1 MSQLQKWLSAG
12 PLITDGAWGT
22 ELLALGLAPGAL
34 PDAWNLERPDRVES
48 VARAYVEAGS
58 QVILTNTFRSN
69 GITLEEAG
77 LAGQLAAINR
87 AGVEI
92 SKRAAAGKALVFASI
107 GPTGKLLMNGEV
119 GREEVAAAFAAQA
132 AALAEAGADALL
144 IETMSDIEEAGLAL
158 SAAQS
163 TGLPVIVSFAFD
175 SGKNKDR
182 TMMGVTPE
190 AAARAMESAG
200 ADAVGANCGAGI
212 ERFVPVCERLKAA
225 CSLPVWIKANAGL
238 PEMQEG
244 AVVYSTPA
252 GVFASY
258 LPALVEAGAAFIGG
272 CCGTTPGV
280 HSGAGRGERVETS
293 LDTAGMSACATL
305 EIRPEPNRSL
315 ADRLFELGVEFPCG
329 GESACGGCK
338 IRVLSGHVPIT
349 ATMRQA
355 CPRRN
360 SPKGWRLACCAE
372 AARERRGGSGPVVA
386 AGAHR

>member
-1 MSQLQKWLSAG
+1 MSEFQKWLSES

-22 ELLALGLAPGAL
+22 QLLALGLAPGAL
-34 PDAWNLERPDRVES
+34 PDAWNLERPGRVQS

-77 LAGQLAAINR
+77 LAGALTAINR

-92 SKRAAAGKALVFASI
+92 SRRAAAGKALVFASI
-107 GPTGKLLMNGEV
+107 GPTGKLLMSGEV
-119 GREEVAAAFAAQA
+119 GREEVAAAFTAQA
-132 AALAEAGADALL
+132 VALAAAGADALL
-144 IETMSDIEEAGLAL
+144 IETMSDLEEAGLAL
-158 SAAQS
+158 SAAKS

-190 AAARAMESAG
+190 AAACAMESAG

-212 ERFVPVCERLKAA
+212 ERFVPVCERLAAA
-225 CSLPVWIKANAGL
+225 CSLPVWIKPNAGL

-244 AVVYSTPA
+244 SVVYSTPA

-272 CCGTTPGV
+272 CCGTTP
-280 HSGAGRGERVETS
+280 EF
-293 LDTAGMSACATL
+293 
-305 EIRPEPNRSL
+305 IRAL
-315 ADRLFELGVEFPCG
+315 A
-329 GESACGGCK
+329 AKK
-338 IRVLSGHVPIT
+338 IG
-349 ATMRQA
+349 
-355 CPRRN
+355 
-360 SPKGWRLACCAE
+360 
-372 AARERRGGSGPVVA
+372 
-386 AGAHR
+386 